1 MNRET
6 SVKAPRIGIFG
17 LICAAGGLLLLGNCR
32 SKEEKKSYSEVKG
45 FDSPVQAQAI
55 KINPNAD
62 AQMPPPSAPSNAP
75 KLQWELPEGWH
86 DFPGSGMRMAVI
98 KTSDAEGA
106 DECGIVSLPGAA
118 GGLEANVTRW
128 LGQLNI
134 TLPPESVEKF
144 ISSQQRIKTRGN
156 FELVLID
163 FGSLVKD
170 DAGTSMLVGVAT
182 PGNYSYFI
190 KLTGKKSNLSKAGK
204 DFARFCQSLNV
215 LSAGT

>member
-1 MNRET
+1 M
-6 SVKAPRIGIFG
+6 KAPRIGIFG

-32 SKEEKKSYSEVKG
+32 SKEEKKTYSEVKG

-55 KINPNAD
+55 KINPNTNMD
-62 AQMPPPSAPSNAP
+62 AQMPPASSGSAA
-75 KLQWELPEGWH
+75 KLQWQLPEGWH

-98 KTSDAEGA
+98 KTSEAQGA

-134 TLPPESVEKF
+134 TLPPESIGKF
-144 ISSQQRIKTRGN
+144 ISSQQKIKTRGN

-170 DAGTSMLVGVAT
+170 DAGISMLVGVTT
-182 PGNYSYFI
+182 PGDYSYFV
-190 KLTGKKSNLSKAGK
+190 KLTGKKSNLAKAVK
-204 DFARFCQSLNV
+204 DFSRFCQSLSVN
-215 LSAGT
+215 SSGN